1 MLRSAAL
8 MLDHGLGRPSEAQ
21 LLDEGVEA
29 ALREA
34 PTPDRGGS
42 ATTAKFGDAVVAFLE
57 TQPVRAD

>member
-1 MLRSAAL
+1 

-21 LLDEGVEA
+21 LLDEAVEA

-42 ATTAKFGDAVVAFLE
+42 ATTAEFGDAVVAFLE
-57 TQPVRAD
+57 TQPVRAG